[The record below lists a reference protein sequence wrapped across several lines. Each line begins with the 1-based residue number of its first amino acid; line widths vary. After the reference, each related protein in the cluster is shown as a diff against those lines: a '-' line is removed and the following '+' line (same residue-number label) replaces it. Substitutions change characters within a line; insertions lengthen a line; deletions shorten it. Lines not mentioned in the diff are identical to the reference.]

1 MSIDRMIRVNSLLRR
16 VIAETLHR
24 VMTERGFDIAAVT
37 VTAVETSTTLRS
49 ARVYVSIREH
59 QGERQAMLKLIRKH
73 APEIQDIVHR
83 EVVLKYT
90 PRLDFVLDE
99 SIERGDR
106 VLNVIHR
113 MELEGLLH
121 EDIKKPTP
129 PITSNTATE
138 NDGAPHTSA

>member
-1 MSIDRMIRVNSLLRR
+1 MSVDRMIRVNALLRR

-90 PRLDFVLDE
+90 PRLEFVLDE

-121 EDIKKPTP
+121 ENTNKPTP
-129 PITSNTATE
+129 PVISNTSTE
-138 NDGAPHTSA
+138 NDSAPHTSE

>member
-1 MSIDRMIRVNSLLRR
+1 MSIDRMIRVNALLKR
-16 VIAETLHR
+16 VVAETLHR
-24 VMTERGFDIAAVT
+24 VITEKGFDIAAVT
-37 VTAVETSTTLRS
+37 VTAVDTSTTLRS

-59 QGERQAMLKLIRKH
+59 QGERQAMLKLIQKH
-73 APEIQDIVHR
+73 APEIQKVVRR

-106 VLNVIHR
+106 VLNVIHK

-121 EDIKKPTP
+121 EDKKEPVP
-129 PITSNTATE
+129 PAGSNSGAE
-138 NDGAPHTSA
+138 NDSGTRTPE